1 MKMVHFQTGQSEIIY
16 LDEVHQEQM
25 VVTALDAN
33 HCPGSVMFLMQGY
46 FGTILHTG
54 DFRYKPEMIT
64 ETCLKQLTGTI
75 A

>member
-1 MKMVHFQTGQSEIIY
+1 MIY
-16 LDEVHQEQM
+16 LDEVRKEQM

-64 ETCLKQLTGTI
+64 DTCLQKYVGRLLVKDFTLLN
-75 A
+75 